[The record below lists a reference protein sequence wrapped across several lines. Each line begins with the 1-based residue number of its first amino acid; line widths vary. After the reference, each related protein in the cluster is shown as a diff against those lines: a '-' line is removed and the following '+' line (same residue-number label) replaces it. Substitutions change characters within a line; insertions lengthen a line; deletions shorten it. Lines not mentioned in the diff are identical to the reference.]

1 MAQHNLGPDR
11 GPSLSDV
18 AELADLLAEACR
30 RLSEEPRFAD
40 DDPPETR
47 PIGEQLSPLGDL
59 IDVRPSALMGGDE
72 GGRA

>member
-1 MAQHNLGPDR
+1 MSQYSAGGP

-30 RLSEEPRFAD
+30 RLSEGPRFAD
-40 DDPPETR
+40 D
-47 PIGEQLSPLGDL
+47 PLPQQHDL
-59 IDVRPSALMGGDE
+59 IDVRPFALMGVDE

>member
-18 AELADLLAEACR
+18 AELADLLSEACR
-30 RLSEEPRFAD
+30 RLSEEARFAD
-40 DDPPETR
+40 D
-47 PIGEQLSPLGDL
+47 PLPQQHDL
-59 IDVRPSALMGGDE
+59 IDVRPSALMGVDE